1 MSGAVVWLTG
11 PPSSGKSTLAER
23 VRQALS
29 ALERAHCV
37 LDGDAVRAALVP
49 RPGYGPAER
58 ADFYETLA
66 RLAGLLASQGLVVLV
81 PATAHRRAF
90 RDRARELAP
99 GFVEVLL
106 ESRPEACAERDAK
119 GLYAAARA
127 GEVSELPGADVVY
140 EPPTDPDVR
149 ASGGEDDEAVA
160 QILKALERGAGPA
173 RRGG

>member
-1 MSGAVVWLTG
+1 MSGVVVWLTG
-11 PPSSGKSTLAER
+11 PPSSGKSSLAER

-29 ALERAHCV
+29 ASGRAHCV

-49 RPGYGPAER
+49 RPGYEPAGR

-66 RLAGLLASQGLVVLV
+66 RLAGLLAGQGLVVLV

-90 RDRARELAP
+90 RDRARALAP
-99 GFVEVLL
+99 RFVEVSL
-106 ESRPEACAERDAK
+106 ESPPAACAARDAK

-127 GEVSELPGADVVY
+127 GEVSELPGADVAY

-149 ASGGEDDEAVA
+149 ASGGEDEGAVT
-160 QILKALERGAGPA
+160 QILKALQEGAGPA